1 MCSLKISDVKIL
13 SVVHGVTCVCLLLLS
28 MTSHDLCLLVA
39 DVVDDVICVICMLV
53 VAVVDDVTGASWY
66 VG

>member
-1 MCSLKISDVKIL
+1 
-13 SVVHGVTCVCLLLLS
+13 
-28 MTSHDLCLLVA
+28 MTSHDLCMLVVA
-39 DVVDDVICVICMLV
+39 VVDDVICVICMLV